1 MDIPQ
6 IVIGLVG
13 LVVGGELLVRG
24 AVAIANRWGVSPL
37 MIGLTLVGFG
47 TSTPELVTSIE
58 AALAGAPG
66 IAIGNVVGSNIANIL
81 LILGLTA
88 VMTPLAVQPQSFWR
102 DGSMLLAATLAGIA
116 FMAGGWI
123 GRGSGAA
130 ALVILFAYI
139 AATYWLERRR
149 QTAAAVV
156 YKAEA
161 EQIET
166 PASIGLLLS
175 AAMLVGGLA
184 LTIFAARLLV
194 AGAVGLATDF
204 GISETVIGLTVVAVG
219 TSMPEMVTSLVA
231 ARKGQVDVA
240 LGNVIGSNIF
250 NILGILG
257 ATAVIHP
264 LEIPSAILEVDAWVM
279 LAATLVLG
287 AVALTGWRI
296 NRREGLAM
304 AAAYVGYTVYLISRS

>member
-1 MDIPQ
+1 
-6 IVIGLVG
+6 
-13 LVVGGELLVRG
+13 
-24 AVAIANRWGVSPL
+24 
-37 MIGLTLVGFG
+37 
-47 TSTPELVTSIE
+47 
-58 AALAGAPG
+58 
-66 IAIGNVVGSNIANIL
+66 
-81 LILGLTA
+81 
-88 VMTPLAVQPQSFWR
+88 
-102 DGSMLLAATLAGIA
+102 
-116 FMAGGWI
+116 
-123 GRGSGAA
+123 
-130 ALVILFAYI
+130 
-139 AATYWLERRR
+139 
-149 QTAAAVV
+149 
-156 YKAEA
+156 
-161 EQIET
+161 
-166 PASIGLLLS
+166 
-175 AAMLVGGLA
+175 MLVGGLA